1 MTPAQSRKRR
11 RRVRATAVGVLLV
24 AGGAAATHAFSGHG
38 GPERSLA
45 APMPLGRSD
54 RFAGIPI
61 GVLAP
66 ARAAR
71 LARAARRARAEAET
85 AREERAAERFARSG
99 YPVYCGGLRG
109 KAVALTFDDGPSL
122 SSDRLVALLR
132 RARMQATFFLVGRQV
147 MSFPQQAR
155 TEAAA
160 GAVGDHTWNHPHL
173 PRLSSRSVRSEL
185 DDTQVAI
192 RRVTGV
198 PVLLFRP
205 PYGLRSPTV
214 ERETR
219 RRRMVDVMWTID
231 GLDWA
236 GLTARQIA
244 ARVLGRVRP
253 GSIVLMHETH
263 PQTLR
268 ALPSILRR
276 LRRRGL
282 HSVTVPA
289 LLAADPPS
297 FRQLRA
303 GIGGCGVR
311 P

>member
-1 MTPAQSRKRR
+1 
-11 RRVRATAVGVLLV
+11 
-24 AGGAAATHAFSGHG
+24 
-38 GPERSLA
+38 
-45 APMPLGRSD
+45 
-54 RFAGIPI
+54 
-61 GVLAP
+61 
-66 ARAAR
+66 
-71 LARAARRARAEAET
+71 
-85 AREERAAERFARSG
+85 
-99 YPVYCGGLRG
+99 
-109 KAVALTFDDGPSL
+109 
-122 SSDRLVALLR
+122 
-132 RARMQATFFLVGRQV
+132 MQATFFLVGRQV

-173 PRLSSRSVRSEL
+173 PRLSPSSVRSEL

-192 RRVTGV
+192 RRVTGA
-198 PVLLFRP
+198 PVVLFRP
-205 PYGLRSPTV
+205 PYGLRSPAV
-214 ERETR
+214 DRETR

-236 GLTARQIA
+236 GLTSRQIS
-244 ARVLGRVRP
+244 ARILGRVRP

-289 LLAADPPS
+289 LLATDPPS

-303 GIGGCGVR
+303 GVGGCAVR